1 MNIEIKDQKKPRL
14 TLYLNIVSK
23 LVFVAGIGLGLL
35 TLTSAAGIWL
45 GMWDFRQGF
54 SLLGT
59 ANEYG
64 NVIMFTCLGLT
75 VCLLLAS
82 QLFKIDG
89 VLKLIGVA
97 ATGTLVAAVAYYIPE
112 SFRPPEGVNY
122 PPIHDISTNTLSPPE
137 FVAIVPLRADSP
149 NTLVYGGS
157 NNMTPEDLVR
167 QTREAYPDLVTQRY
181 DATRDATFAKA
192 LAAVEQ
198 LGWELVAQVP
208 EEGRIEA
215 TDTTFWFRF
224 KDDIVIKIEQQAGQ
238 SIVNARSVS
247 RVGTGDVGANAIRL
261 REFFALL

>member
-1 MNIEIKDQKKPRL
+1 MTIESKDQGKSKPA
-14 TLYLNIVSK
+14 LYLKIASIF
-23 LVFVAGIGLGLL
+23 VFVAGMGLGLL

-59 ANEYG
+59 ANQYG
-64 NVIMFTCLGLT
+64 NVITFSCLGLT
-75 VCLLLAS
+75 VCVLLAS
-82 QLFKIDG
+82 QLFKTG
-89 VLKLIGVA
+89 GTLKLAGVA
-97 ATGTLVAAVAYYIPE
+97 GAGTLIAAIAFYIPE

-122 PPIHDISTNTLSPPE
+122 PPIHDISTDTLSPPE

-157 NNMTPEDLVR
+157 NNMTPEELVR

-181 DATRDATFAKA
+181 DATRDITFAKA

-198 LGWELVAQVP
+198 LGWELVAQAP

-224 KDDIVIKIEQQAGQ
+224 KDDIIIKIEQQAGQ